1 MNCGLN
7 KERIFLKKLYLDIET
22 LPASGEQMQ
31 IIKNFYEEIKT
42 KAAKKLL
49 EKSFD
54 EFYRHTS
61 FSGEFGRI
69 FCIGYAIDDKSVEC
83 LAGSEKEILE
93 KFWQIAKD
101 ADLFI
106 GYNILEFDL
115 RFIYKRSVINR
126 VKPTQ
131 ELSFARYRN
140 SPIFDT
146 MKEWEKW
153 GSVGIALHK
162 LAIALGLE
170 SPKESG
176 IDGSKVYDLFLAGKT
191 DKIIEY
197 CKRDVEATRK
207 IYKRINFIN

>member
-22 LPASGEQMQ
+22 LPASGEQMR
-31 IIKNFYEEIKT
+31 IVKNFFEEY
-42 KAAKKLL
+42 KK
-49 EKSFD
+49 KSSKKSKDMDFD
-54 EFYRHTS
+54 QFFRSTS

-69 FCIGYAIDDKSVEC
+69 FCVGYAVDDAAAEC
-83 LAGSEKEILE
+83 LRGGEKEILE
-93 KFWQIAKD
+93 KFWQLAKD
-101 ADLFI
+101 ANLFI
-106 GYNILEFDL
+106 GHNILEFDL

-153 GSVGIALHK
+153 GSIGIALHK
-162 LAIALGLE
+162 LAIALSLE
-170 SPKESG
+170 SPKSSG
-176 IDGSKVYDLFLAGKT
+176 VDGSMVYDLFLAGKT
-191 DKIIEY
+191 DEIIEY

-207 IYKRINFIN
+207 IYKRINFIS